1 VVRGR
6 ASPGA
11 WSAID
16 QFSAAPGS
24 APLSSGTVLD
34 VALARIEILEG
45 RNADEQRKL
54 IDAVAAALSEALKAP
69 AADPSVRLLEYPPT
83 RFSIPYPDRHSDL
96 FTLVEVTMFAGR
108 SMDTKRR
115 LYQAIIDGLTALE
128 VPRDDILI
136 VLHEPPMDNWG
147 VNGGIPASE
156 VDVGFK
162 VDI

>member
-1 VVRGR
+1 M
-6 ASPGA
+6 P
-11 WSAID
+11 
-16 QFSAAPGS
+16 
-24 APLSSGTVLD
+24 D

-54 IDAVAAALSEALKAP
+54 IDAVAAALSEAVKAP
-69 AADPSVRLLEYPPT
+69 EADPSVRLLEYPPA

-108 SMDTKRR
+108 TMDTKRR
-115 LYQAIIDGLTALE
+115 LYQALVDGLTALD
-128 VPRDDILI
+128 VPRNDILI
-136 VLHEPPMDNWG
+136 VINEPPMHNWG
-147 VNGGIPASE
+147 VNGGVPASE